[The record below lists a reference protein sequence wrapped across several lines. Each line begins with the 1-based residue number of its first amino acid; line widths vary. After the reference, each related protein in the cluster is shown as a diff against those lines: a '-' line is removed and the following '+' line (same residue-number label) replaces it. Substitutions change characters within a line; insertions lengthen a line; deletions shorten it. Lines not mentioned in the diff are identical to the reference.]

1 MVPETTLTDWR
12 VRILVVFAIVGAC
25 GCGETES
32 PSRESGTDSNQR
44 SSITNQA
51 KPRIQDTKRVA
62 SSDQVADTVPQTV
75 PNAGEP
81 AADPKRQLPETETG
95 SEGHEASLV
104 EAGKD
109 TVDVAFKELEAGQRS
124 MRERLKSLLA
134 KKELNEIDSI
144 KIKEFEATLEVTSKK
159 LKRLRANKDLNSEE
173 QLERQVLIQAIR
185 LQREQESRSVKRPS
199 TKDPE

>member
-1 MVPETTLTDWR
+1 MVPGTTHTDWR

-51 KPRIQDTKRVA
+51 KPKIQATKRVA

-75 PNAGEP
+75 PTAGEP
-81 AADPKRQLPETETG
+81 AADPNRQLPETDTG
-95 SEGHEASLV
+95 FEGDEASVV

-109 TVDVAFKELEAGQRS
+109 TVDVAFKELVAQQRS
-124 MRERLKSLLA
+124 MREQLKSLLA

-144 KIKEFEATLEVTSKK
+144 KIKEFVATLEETSTK
-159 LKRLRANKDLNSEE
+159 LNRLRANKDLNSEE
-173 QLERQVLIQAIR
+173 QLERQTLIQVIR

-199 TKDPE
+199 TKNPE